1 MGTLPKGLDFNGF
14 TLWLAA
20 QRNDL
25 EPPALAIAPEV
36 DAVLKKLRS
45 MPKVA
50 HAAMSGSGA
59 TCYGLVSNLADA
71 RQVARVIQVAHMGW
85 WVAPAAVL

>member
-1 MGTLPKGLDFNGF
+1 MWDVHHYPLQGLTGRPSSS
-14 TLWLAA
+14 AHP
-20 QRNDL
+20 
-25 EPPALAIAPEV
+25 PPALAIAPEV